1 MIISKGDQKA
11 TSLCKEGK
19 PTNTRPSCQQ
29 SQWNPPLSLSLSL
42 SPAGEIQGCQSGA
55 LARVAATVKGRFL
68 GACLLLL
75 AAAAAVLAHGE
86 GEEGKRGV
94 RLLDAGRLEKF
105 VDELPDMPLLRGYG
119 VGEGGNLV
127 AGELAVGMYDT
138 TWKFHRDLPATRV
151 FAYGASR
158 ETATHTPLHICK

>member
-1 MIISKGDQKA
+1 M
-11 TSLCKEGK
+11 
-19 PTNTRPSCQQ
+19 
-29 SQWNPPLSLSLSL
+29 
-42 SPAGEIQGCQSGA
+42 
-55 LARVAATVKGRFL
+55 
-68 GACLLLL
+68 
-75 AAAAAVLAHGE
+75 
-86 GEEGKRGV
+86 
-94 RLLDAGRLEKF
+94 DAGRLEKF